1 MTFKKQFWAEF
12 IGGCYAIKIKGNETP
27 HHVYNFRFICFVI
40 VVNK

>member
-27 HHVYNFRFICFVI
+27 HMFTISDLYVLL
-40 VVNK
+40 